1 MIRLTRFSRILLTG
15 LVLLY
20 VQVTSAAAVITSVYY
35 VAEDGLSGVSSLRS
49 IGFDGTNFIGNINL
63 IQPVDPA
70 WTTMHYDTAAGV
82 MYYVA
87 EDGLSGVSSLRSI
100 GFDGTNFI
108 GNINLIQPLDP
119 AWTAMHYDTAA
130 GVTYYVAEDGLS
142 GVSSL
147 RSIGFDGTNFIGNI
161 NLIQPVDPA
170 WTAMFLVFEPVSAV
184 PEPGTIVL
192 LALSLAGVA
201 ATRRR
206 KN

>member
-15 LVLLY
+15 FALLY
-20 VQVTSAAAVITSVYY
+20 VQITAAAAVITSVYY

-49 IGFDGTNFIGNINL
+49 VGFDGTDFIGSFSV
-63 IQPVDPA
+63 IQPVDPD
-70 WTTMHYDTAAGV
+70 WTAMHYDTAAGV

-87 EDGLSGVSSLRSI
+87 EDGLSGVSSLRSV
-100 GFDGTNFI
+100 GFDGTDFI
-108 GNINLIQPLDP
+108 GSFS
-119 AWTAMHYDTAA
+119 
-130 GVTYYVAEDGLS
+130 V
-142 GVSSL
+142 
-147 RSIGFDGTNFIGNI
+147 
-161 NLIQPVDPA
+161 IQPVDPD
-170 WTAMFLVFEPVSAV
+170 WTAMSLVFGPSSEV